1 MRASAEQQASGETSW
16 PGPGPTQ
23 TGWRYHKPVCSMYFR
38 LFSLFLVQLEMKKKW
53 VRRGRGMTTRGARA
67 GTYQLNLLG
76 VCYDVCTHH
85 AASGAFS
92 FNVCRD

>member
-67 GTYQLNLLG
+67 GTYLMWKMYG
-76 VCYDVCTHH
+76 CT
-85 AASGAFS
+85 APAKRSRMKENRKLKA
-92 FNVCRD
+92 